1 MGDPPASVSQLRR
14 IKGRKGCE
22 TVNIKHSL
30 VIPCYNE
37 EGNVARFLKA
47 AKTAMEG
54 YTADYELV
62 FVNDGSRDGT
72 QAALRQLYE
81 ANRDMH
87 ITVIQFSRNFGK
99 EAAMYAGLNA
109 AKGAYVTVIDAD
121 MQQRPEV
128 AVEMGRILD
137 AHPDYDM
144 VAAFQAKRKEN
155 KMIAWFKKQ
164 FYKVI
169 NSVTEVQFIPDASD
183 FRTLRRP
190 VVESILALSEYHRF
204 SKGLFS
210 WVGYQV
216 YSIPYDVQDRESG
229 ETKWNFR
236 KLMRYALDGIMAY
249 TDLPL
254 KLPLYAGGLFTTIG
268 AALAVALLVLE
279 LNSISVGLWW
289 IACLM
294 LFLSGLIL
302 TGQGIIGRY
311 LGKVHTQVKQRP
323 IYIAKEVLSY
333 EED

>member
-1 MGDPPASVSQLRR
+1 
-14 IKGRKGCE
+14 
-22 TVNIKHSL
+22 
-30 VIPCYNE
+30 
-37 EGNVARFLKA
+37 VAIFLDA
-47 AKTAMEG
+47 AKTAMKG
-54 YTADYELV
+54 YTDAYELV

-72 QAALRQLYE
+72 QDVLRRLYE
-81 ANRDMH
+81 EAKERN

-99 EAAMYAGLNA
+99 EAAMYAGLSA

-137 AHPDYDM
+137 EHPEYDM

-155 KMIAWFKKQ
+155 KFIAWCKEQ

-169 NSVTEVQFIPDASD
+169 NKVTEVRFIPDASD

-216 YSIPYDVQDRESG
+216 HSIPYEVQERENG
-229 ETKWNFR
+229 ESKWNFG
-236 KLMRYALDGIMAY
+236 KLLRYALDGIMAY

-254 KLPLYAGGLFTTIG
+254 KMPLYAGGVLT
-268 AALAVALLVLE
+268 AVSAVLAVILLVLE
-279 LNSISVGLWW
+279 LTKHVPGLWW

-294 LFLSGLIL
+294 MFLGGMIL
-302 TGQGIIGRY
+302 MGQGLLGRY
-311 LGKVHTQVKQRP
+311 LGKIHTQVKQRP
-323 IYIAKEVLSY
+323 IYIAKEILTY
-333 EED
+333 END

>member
-1 MGDPPASVSQLRR
+1 MMS
-14 IKGRKGCE
+14 
-22 TVNIKHSL
+22 IKHSL

-37 EGNVARFLKA
+37 EGNVMRFLNA

-54 YTADYELV
+54 YTADYELI
-62 FVNDGSRDGT
+62 FINDGSSDGT

-81 ANRDMH
+81 ANRDVRM
-87 ITVIQFSRNFGK
+87 TVIQFSRNFGK

-121 MQQRPEV
+121 LQQRPEV

-137 AHPDYDM
+137 AHPEYDM

-155 KMIAWFKKQ
+155 KLIAWCKKQ

-169 NSVTEVQFIPDASD
+169 NRVTEVRFVPDASD

-190 VVESILALSEYHRF
+190 VVESVLALSEYHRF

-216 YSIPYDVQDRESG
+216 YCIPYDVQARESG
-229 ETKWNFR
+229 ESKWNFG
-236 KLMRYALDGIMAY
+236 KLLRYALDGIMAY

-254 KLPLYAGGLFTTIG
+254 KLPLYVGGMLT
-268 AALAVALLVLE
+268 AVSAVLAVVLLVLE
-279 LNSISVGLWW
+279 WNSVFVGLWW

-294 LFLSGLIL
+294 LFLGGLIL
-302 TGQGIIGRY
+302 MSQGIMGRY
-311 LGKVHTQVKQRP
+311 LGKVHAQVKQRP
-323 IYIAKEVLSY
+323 IYIAKEILSY
-333 EED
+333 EKDEPIR